1 MTVLGSPLRS
11 NLDLELGEQSMEENV
26 VRPASSGQPGSEPLP
41 RFPGLARAGSVLGM
55 SGEALRKKFERG
67 DLPRKYLLR
76 LGIRTLRVDLD
87 GLVRFLMAQSS
98 DGPDQEGARLK
109 KIA

>member
-1 MTVLGSPLRS
+1 MEQKSATNGTPQTSGSDP
-11 NLDLELGEQSMEENV
+11 M
-26 VRPASSGQPGSEPLP
+26 P

-76 LGIRTLRVDLD
+76 VGIRTLRVDLD
-87 GLVRFLMAQSS
+87 GLVRFLMSQSEG
-98 DGPDQEGARLK
+98 GPMQEGKRFTR
-109 KIA
+109 IA

>member
-1 MTVLGSPLRS
+1 M
-11 NLDLELGEQSMEENV
+11 EQKLAPE
-26 VRPASSGQPGSEPLP
+26 SGTLQPGPEPMP
-41 RFPGLARAGSVLGM
+41 RFPGLVRAGAVLGM

-76 LGIRTLRVDLD
+76 VGVRTLRVDLD
-87 GLVRFLMAQSS
+87 GLVRHLVAESEA
-98 DGPDQEGARLK
+98 GPAREGRRF

>member
-1 MTVLGSPLRS
+1 
-11 NLDLELGEQSMEENV
+11 MEENV
-26 VRPASSGQPGSEPLP
+26 VRPGSSGQPGAEPLP

-76 LGIRTLRVDLD
+76 VGVQTLRVDLD
-87 GLVRFLMAQSS
+87 GLVRFLMAQSGG
-98 DGPDQEGARLK
+98 GPDQEGTRLK
-109 KIA
+109 RTA

>member
-1 MTVLGSPLRS
+1 
-11 NLDLELGEQSMEENV
+11 MEENG
-26 VRPASSGQPGSEPLP
+26 VRAGTNDAPGSEPLP

-76 LGIRTLRVDLD
+76 VGVRTLRVDLD
-87 GLVRFLMAQSS
+87 GLVRFLMAQSDPDS
-98 DGPDQEGARLK
+98 DQEGKRLK
-109 KIA
+109 RIA